1 MKRWRP
7 FICGLAVGVS
17 VVAMV
22 AALLDTSYS
31 DNGVSR
37 VVTIPLLL
45 PFDDLYVM
53 VGVGLI
59 LVVAGMIVVD
69 GGE

>member
-1 MKRWRP
+1 M
-7 FICGLAVGVS
+7 A
-17 VVAMV
+17 

-31 DNGVSR
+31 DSGVSL